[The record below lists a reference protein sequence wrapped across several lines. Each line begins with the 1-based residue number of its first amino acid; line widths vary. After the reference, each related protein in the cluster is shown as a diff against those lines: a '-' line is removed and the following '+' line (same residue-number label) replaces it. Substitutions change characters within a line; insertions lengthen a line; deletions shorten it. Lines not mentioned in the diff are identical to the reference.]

1 MLKHWI
7 GLVAFIFSAMLT
19 AHAAEFP
26 RSAIPDP
33 LKSWVPWVLDS
44 VPDATC
50 PHQFND
56 VNTRQCAWGGTLELK
71 AGANGATFAQDWV
84 VYQDTWLI
92 LPGDEQQWPQELSVD
107 GKASAVLSRDGLP
120 ALKLGVGSHK
130 LSGRFYWSA
139 LPESMALP
147 LTAGILRLELNGR
160 QVNLPVRDE
169 SNRLWLQRRTDTEG
183 EEQAQ
188 VRVFRKV
195 IDGIPLQVETRLR
208 LEVSGKSRELV
219 LGRALLAGMIPKQ
232 LSAMLPVTLEADGSL
247 KVQARAGVWD
257 IQLLARYPGTVPTLN
272 LPPATAPTAA
282 TSAALLATE
291 EVWVFEAAPLLRSA
305 SVIGPEAVDPQQT
318 SLPPEWRSLPA
329 FLMRSD
335 SSFGLKEIRR
345 GDSEPAPD
353 KLALERQ
360 LWMSFDGSVIS
371 ISDRLHGDIS
381 RASRLNMGGLA
392 QLGRVDIAGQDQLI
406 TRGSDNL
413 AGVEVKRGRLI
424 MSADSVL
431 TNVGHRLPALG
442 WQHDVDQL
450 SMALSL
456 PAGWRLLHAGGAD
469 HAQGA
474 WISAWNLLDFF
485 VVLVIALAVGQL
497 WGRKWGALALLLLI
511 LTYQEVDAPRYLWII
526 LLATVALMRA
536 LPAGRF
542 KEGMLWA
549 QRLSFFILLMTSLV
563 FATAQLR
570 GALYP
575 VLEYGT
581 NMNFAQRA
589 APAAPVAAPVAAA
602 IEVAAAPE
610 VSISED
616 KSMADEEGEQGKRDA
631 SVRLAGSL
639 ALKSKVYEIPPPPPK
654 LSAPLAKYQ
663 PYQSIDPNAKVQT
676 GPGLPDWSWN
686 TYSLTWDGPVRQ
698 DQQLDL
704 WLLSPW
710 MNKLVVLLRLLCLG
724 LLLWCVAEIGKRK
737 GAPDTPDAGSASTP
751 AQPAAGGFKSA
762 HLIPS
767 IAVFAP
773 ALAVALIALA
783 SGHAQAQSPSTEQL
797 DELREKLTRPA
808 DCLPECVD
816 ISRLSLQLSGTSLR
830 LSLEVDAAIDSALP
844 LPGGAKHWLPHE
856 ARVDGKIAYVQKDA
870 QGGLWLLAA
879 AGKHRVELIGELSNR
894 DTLQLPLPRKP
905 RRVDINA
912 DGWDVAG
919 ISDDN
924 GAADTLQLSRRVKAG
939 SIGEAQPLPPLLRVQ
954 RRLVLDLLWR
964 VETTVQRDSP
974 LGVPALVEIPLL
986 PGEAVTSAG
995 VIVKDGKVLVNL
1007 GPQATS
1013 LSWSSTLA
1021 QAPELSLTAI
1031 PNTAWVESWVIAAS
1045 TMWHVAANGIAP
1057 VAMAAGGDADLAFY
1071 PWPGEVLK
1079 LRIERPQAIVGQTLT
1094 IDHSR
1099 LLVTPGARASDYLFA
1114 LSLRSSRGG
1123 DHSISLP
1130 PGAVLQSVSIN
1141 GQVRPI
1147 RANGRQLI
1155 LPILPGKQEL
1165 EVRWRLDQ
1173 GMALSYATA
1182 SVDLNIA
1189 SVNSRLSLQMPHD
1202 RWLLLSSGPGVGPAI
1217 LFWGKLLV
1225 LLAVAVVLGR
1235 VSRQSGVPMQ
1245 TRHWILL
1252 VLGLTQVQWWAA
1264 SIVIVWFFAFA
1275 MRGKSGRSGLAT
1287 TSATWL
1293 FNWRQVALLLLSL
1306 AMLGVLLEAVRGGLL
1321 GYPDMQVAGNN
1332 SSYDKLNWY
1341 LDRSG
1346 KELQGAWVLSLPI
1359 MLYRALMLAWAL
1371 WLAWSLLAWLKW
1383 GWSAYSSDGLWRHKP
1398 KKLVP
1403 VADAAGVK
1411 AQVPS
1416 ESVPIQDQAD

>member
-1 MLKHWI
+1 MLKNWI
-7 GLVAFIFSAMLT
+7 GLVAFIFSLMLN

-44 VPDATC
+44 VPGATC

-71 AGANGATFAQDWV
+71 AGANGATFTQDWL
-84 VYQDTWLI
+84 VYQDSWLI
-92 LPGDEQQWPQELSVD
+92 LPGDAQQWPQELSVD

-120 ALKLGVGSHK
+120 VLKLDVGSHK

-139 LPESMALP
+139 LPESLALP
-147 LTAGILRLELNGR
+147 VTAGILRLELNGR
-160 QVNLPVRDE
+160 LVNLPVRDE
-169 SNRLWLQRRTDTEG
+169 SNRLWLQRKTDTEG
-183 EEQAQ
+183 EEQAL

-208 LEVSGKSRELV
+208 LEVSGKSRELM
-219 LGRALLAGMIPKQ
+219 LGRALLTGMIPKQ

-257 IQLLARYPGTVPTLN
+257 IQLLARYPGTVSTLS
-272 LPPATAPTAA
+272 LPPAMPTTA
-282 TSAALLATE
+282 AALLATE
-291 EVWVFEAAPLLRSA
+291 EVWVFEAAPLLRSV
-305 SVIGPEAVDPQQT
+305 SVLGPEALDPQQT
-318 SLPPEWRSLPA
+318 SLPSEWRSLPA
-329 FLMRSD
+329 FLMRAE

-353 KLALERQ
+353 KLALERR
-360 LWMSFDGSVIS
+360 LWMSFDGSSIT
-371 ISDRLHGDIS
+371 ISDRLQGDIS
-381 RASRLNMGGLA
+381 FASRLNMGALA

-406 TRGSDNL
+406 TRGSDHL
-413 AGVEVKRGRLI
+413 AGVEVKRGRLT
-424 MSADSVL
+424 MSADSAL
-431 TNVGHRLPALG
+431 ANASYRLPAVG

-474 WISAWNLLDFF
+474 WLSAWNLLDFF
-485 VVLVIALAVGQL
+485 LVLLIALAVGQL
-497 WGRKWGALALLLLI
+497 WGRKWGALALFLLVLM
-511 LTYQEVDAPRYLWII
+511 YQENDAPRYLW
-526 LLATVALMRA
+526 LVMLATVALMRV

-542 KEGMLWA
+542 KEGMRWA
-549 QRLSFFILLMTSLV
+549 QRLSLFALLMTSLV

-581 NMNFAQRA
+581 SMNFTEPA
-589 APAAPVAAPVAAA
+589 APAVAAAIAPVAAP
-602 IEVAAAPE
+602 VAAAPE

-616 KSMADEEGEQGKRDA
+616 KVMADEEGEQGKQEA

-639 ALKSKVYEIPPPPPK
+639 ALRAKGYEIATPPPK
-654 LSAPLAKYQ
+654 LSAALAKYQ
-663 PYQSIDPNAKVQT
+663 PIDPNAKVQT

-686 TYSLTWDGPVRQ
+686 TYRLSWDGPVRQ

-724 LLLWCVAEIGKRK
+724 LLLWCVAELGKRK
-737 GAPDTPDAGSASTP
+737 GDPDATDAGAASTP
-751 AQPAAGGFKSA
+751 AQPAAGGFKSR
-762 HLIPS
+762 HLIPT
-767 IAVFAP
+767 IACLVP
-773 ALAVALIALA
+773 VLAMLSLA
-783 SGHAQAQSPSTEQL
+783 SGHVQAQLPSTEQL

-816 ISRLSLQLSGTSLR
+816 VSRLSLQLSGTSLR
-830 LSLEVDAAIDSALP
+830 LNLEVDAAIDSALP

-856 ARVDGKIAYVQKDA
+856 ARVDGKVAYVHRDA
-870 QGGLWLLAA
+870 QGGLWLLAG
-879 AGKHRVELIGELSNR
+879 AGRHRVELIGELSNR

-905 RRVDINA
+905 KRVDIYA

-919 ISDDN
+919 ISDD
-924 GAADTLQLSRRVKAG
+924 GAVADTLQLSRRIKAG
-939 SIGEAQPLPPLLRVQ
+939 STGEAQPLPPLLRVQ
-954 RRLVLDLLWR
+954 RRLALDLLWR

-995 VIVKDGKVLVNL
+995 IIVKDGKVLLNL
-1007 GPQATS
+1007 GPQASS

-1021 QAPELSLTAI
+1021 QAPALSLTAS
-1031 PNTAWVESWVIAAS
+1031 PDSAWVERWVIAAS
-1045 TMWHVAANGIAP
+1045 SIWHVAANGIAP
-1057 VAMAAGGDADLAFY
+1057 VAMAAGSDADLAFY

-1079 LRIERPQAIVGQTLT
+1079 LRIERPQAIAGQTLT
-1094 IDHSR
+1094 IDHTR
-1099 LLVTPGARASDYLFA
+1099 LLVTPGARASDYLLA
-1114 LSLRSSRGG
+1114 ISLRSSRGG

-1147 RANGRQLI
+1147 RANGRQLT

-1165 EVRWRLDQ
+1165 ELRWRLDQ

-1217 LFWGKLLV
+1217 LFWGKLLI
-1225 LLAVAVVLGR
+1225 LLVVALALGR
-1235 VSRQSGVPMQ
+1235 VSGLCGLPMR

-1264 SIVIVWFFAFA
+1264 SIVIIWFFAFA
-1275 MRGKSGRSGLAT
+1275 VRGKSGSSSITR

-1321 GYPDMQVAGNN
+1321 AYPDMQVAGNN
-1332 SSYDKLNWY
+1332 SSYDNLNWY
-1341 LDRSG
+1341 LDRAG

-1383 GWSAYSSDGLWRHKP
+1383 GWSAYSSDGLWRRKV
-1398 KKLVP
+1398 KT
-1403 VADAAGVK
+1403 AASATTVT
-1411 AQVPS
+1411 AENS
-1416 ESVPIQDQAD
+1416 ETPTSV

>member
-1 MLKHWI
+1 M
-7 GLVAFIFSAMLT
+7 F
-19 AHAAEFP
+19 
-26 RSAIPDP
+26 
-33 LKSWVPWVLDS
+33 
-44 VPDATC
+44 
-50 PHQFND
+50 Q
-56 VNTRQCAWGGTLELK
+56 
-71 AGANGATFAQDWV
+71 
-84 VYQDTWLI
+84 
-92 LPGDEQQWPQELSVD
+92 
-107 GKASAVLSRDGLP
+107 
-120 ALKLGVGSHK
+120 
-130 LSGRFYWSA
+130 
-139 LPESMALP
+139 
-147 LTAGILRLELNGR
+147 
-160 QVNLPVRDE
+160 
-169 SNRLWLQRRTDTEG
+169 
-183 EEQAQ
+183 
-188 VRVFRKV
+188 
-195 IDGIPLQVETRLR
+195 
-208 LEVSGKSRELV
+208 
-219 LGRALLAGMIPKQ
+219 
-232 LSAMLPVTLEADGSL
+232 
-247 KVQARAGVWD
+247 
-257 IQLLARYPGTVPTLN
+257 
-272 LPPATAPTAA
+272 
-282 TSAALLATE
+282 
-291 EVWVFEAAPLLRSA
+291 AAPLLRSV
-305 SVIGPEAVDPQQT
+305 SVFGPEAVDPQQT
-318 SLPPEWRSLPA
+318 SLPSEWRSLPA
-329 FLMRSD
+329 FLMRAE

-360 LWMSFDGSVIS
+360 LWMSFDGAS
-371 ISDRLHGDIS
+371 ITINDRLQGDIS
-381 RASRLNMGGLA
+381 LASRLNMGGLA

-431 TNVGHRLPALG
+431 PNASHTLPALG
-442 WQHDVDQL
+442 WLHDVDNL
-450 SMALSL
+450 SMNLSL

-474 WISAWNLLDFF
+474 WLSAWNLLDFF

-497 WGRKWGALALLLLI
+497 WGRKWGALALILLV
-511 LTYQEVDAPRYLWII
+511 LTYQEVDAPRYLWLI
-526 LLATVALMRA
+526 LLATVALMRV

-542 KEGMLWA
+542 KDGMLWA
-549 QRLSFFILLMTSLV
+549 QRLSLFVLLITSLV
-563 FATAQLR
+563 FATAQVR

-581 NMNFAQRA
+581 NMNFNPRA
-589 APAAPVAAPVAAA
+589 VPAAAAVAAPVAVA
-602 IEVAAAPE
+602 IEVAVAPE

-616 KSMADEEGEQGKRDA
+616 SAMPEDGEQGKRDA
-631 SVRLAGSL
+631 SVQVAGSL
-639 ALKSKVYEIPPPPPK
+639 ALKSKLYGA
-654 LSAPLAKYQ
+654 SASASPAKIQ
-663 PYQSIDPNAKVQT
+663 NYQSIDPNARVQT

-686 TYSLTWDGPVRQ
+686 TYRLTWDGPVRQ

-737 GAPDTPDAGSASTP
+737 GAPDASDAGSAGTP

-762 HLIPS
+762 HLIPT
-767 IAVFAP
+767 IAVFVP
-773 ALAVALIALA
+773 ALSVVLMALA
-783 SGHAQAQSPSTEQL
+783 SGQAQAQSPSTEQL
-797 DELREKLTRPA
+797 DELRAKLTRPA

-816 ISRLSLQLSGTSLR
+816 ISRLSLQLSGSTLR
-830 LSLEVDAAIDSALP
+830 LSLEIDAAIDSAVP
-844 LPGGAKHWLPHE
+844 LPGGAKQWLPHE

-924 GAADTLQLSRRVKAG
+924 GAADTLQLSRRIKAG

-954 RRLVLDLLWR
+954 RRLALDLLWN

-995 VIVKDGKVLVNL
+995 IIVKDGKVLVNL

-1031 PNTAWVESWVIAAS
+1031 PNTAWVESWLIAAS
-1045 TMWHVAANGIAP
+1045 SIWHVAAHGIAP
-1057 VAMAAGGDADLAFY
+1057 VAMAAGSDADLAFY
-1071 PWPGEVLK
+1071 PWPGESLK
-1079 LRIERPQAIVGQTLT
+1079 LRIERPQAIAGQTLT

-1099 LLVTPGARASDYLFA
+1099 LLVSPGARASDYLLA

-1130 PGAVLQSVSIN
+1130 PNAVLQSVSIN

-1147 RANGRQLI
+1147 RANGRQLV
-1155 LPILPGKQEL
+1155 LPILPGKQEI

-1173 GMALSYATA
+1173 GMALSYTTQ
-1182 SVDLNIA
+1182 STDLNLA

-1202 RWLLLSSGPGVGPAI
+1202 RWLLLTSGPGVGPAI
-1217 LFWGKLLV
+1217 LFWGKLLI
-1225 LLAVAVVLGR
+1225 LLVVAVALGR
-1235 VSRQSGVPMQ
+1235 VSAQSGLPLQ

-1264 SIVIVWFFAFA
+1264 SIVIIWFFAFA
-1275 MRGKSGRSGLAT
+1275 ARAKSGSSANTR

-1293 FNWRQVALLLLSL
+1293 FNWRQLALLLLSL
-1306 AMLGVLLEAVRGGLL
+1306 AMLSILFDAVRGGLL

-1332 SSYDKLNWY
+1332 SSSNNLNWY
-1341 LDRSG
+1341 LDRTG

-1403 VADAAGVK
+1403 EADAAGVK
-1411 AQVPS
+1411 TPVPS
-1416 ESVPIQDQAD
+1416 ETVPIQDESH